1 MIPNFAGILVTNME
15 SYRSTDLL
23 KKTAVIFIIS
33 VSLWSHLVQN
43 TTIRIPFIPNIVPK
57 VTSFLGMSSSWRMF
71 SVVDRFS
78 WRLGVVAIHQNGEA
92 SVLPIFSQKEK
103 DNVTDNFVNFRDGKL
118 QQSLFHYKDAREHYT
133 DYLCRIYQDPNN
145 PIKAIRFDLFW
156 RQILPPEQSAIR
168 KQYLTE
174 EFSDKGKL
182 GEFQCR
188 N

>member
-1 MIPNFAGILVTNME
+1 MIINFARILVTNME
-15 SYRSTDLL
+15 ISRSTDLL
-23 KKTAVIFIIS
+23 KKTAVTCL
-33 VSLWSHLVQN
+33 VLVTLWSHLVQN
-43 TTIRIPFIPNIVPK
+43 SSIRIPFIPNLLTK
-57 VTSFLGMSSSWRMF
+57 VTSFLGMSGSWQMF

-78 WRLGVVAIHQNGEA
+78 WRLDVVAIHQNGEA
-92 SVLPIFSQKEK
+92 SVLPIFSHKEE
-103 DNVTDNFVNFRDGKL
+103 DNIKDNFVNFRDGKL
-118 QQSLFHYKDAREHYT
+118 QQSLFHYQDAREHYT
-133 DYLCRIYQDPNN
+133 DYLCRIYQDANN

-168 KQYLTE
+168 QQYLTE